1 MGWLGSVG
9 VSSPLSAQVQ
19 AREGSA
25 VAEERDFG
33 ERLAAIARELVH
45 EPDMQHTLQ
54 RIVELAAADLD
65 GEVHASVSL
74 VGRRQQV
81 DTAAASGRRTP
92 ISCSTNWARGRA
104 WMRSGRRTPSRSMT

>member
-19 AREGSA
+19 ARDGSA
-25 VAEERDFG
+25 VAEERDFD

-54 RIVELAAADLD
+54 RIVELAAANLD
-65 GEVHASVSL
+65 GEVYASVSL
-74 VGRRQQV
+74 V
-81 DTAAASGRRTP
+81 
-92 ISCSTNWARGRA
+92 
-104 WMRSGRRTPSRSMT
+104 